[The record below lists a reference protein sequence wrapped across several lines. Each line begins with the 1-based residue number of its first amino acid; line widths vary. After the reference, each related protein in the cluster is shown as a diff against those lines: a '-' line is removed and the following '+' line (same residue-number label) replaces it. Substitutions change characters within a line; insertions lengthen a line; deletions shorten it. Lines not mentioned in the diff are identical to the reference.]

1 MKKILTIILDGLGM
15 REDIYGNA
23 VKNAGM
29 NNFINIWNNYP
40 HCLLKSSGTNV
51 GLSDNEAGFSE
62 LNHKIIGAGRDVKNR
77 HQIIEEAINRKAL
90 SRNPHLNEIVDYL
103 NTTGKNIHL
112 IFLVSQDRMSSDVKH
127 LQYIIT
133 FLESRNISNI
143 YIDLV
148 ADGQNSDKYFFSKI
162 IPLIENKN
170 KYAKISSICGLYY
183 AFDKDKNYTKTE
195 TYYKLLVN
203 GHGVATPDIAKI
215 INLCYKKGLTDD
227 FLPPIKTNEFVP
239 LQQKDVVFFLNYSR
253 DNQAQI
259 LESLADKDFEKFK
272 ITKLFLKIYSFFEI
286 SNKVKI
292 RPLFEDPV
300 INNTICEYIDQ
311 LGLNQAKI
319 AESLKED
326 SLFYYFDGEK
336 NISLTN
342 CDNYLISSP
351 VVDHF
356 EKKPELNALA
366 VAKAIIKCMEN
377 DYDFIIANFA
387 NPDVLGHTGNY
398 QATING
404 LQAVDVC
411 LGKIIEVA
419 KDNFYKVVI
428 IGSHGNADTI
438 IDRENNIITK
448 NTLSPV
454 PFVILDKKIKLKN
467 GNLKSFAPT
476 ILQYM
481 DIALPKEMRE
491 TESLFAND

>member
-170 KYAKISSICGLYY
+170 KY
-183 AFDKDKNYTKTE
+183 E
-195 TYYKLLVN
+195 
-203 GHGVATPDIAKI
+203 
-215 INLCYKKGLTDD
+215 
-227 FLPPIKTNEFVP
+227 
-239 LQQKDVVFFLNYSR
+239 
-253 DNQAQI
+253 
-259 LESLADKDFEKFK
+259 
-272 ITKLFLKIYSFFEI
+272 
-286 SNKVKI
+286 
-292 RPLFEDPV
+292 
-300 INNTICEYIDQ
+300 
-311 LGLNQAKI
+311 
-319 AESLKED
+319 ESLKLYNSNPLVINLHE
-326 SLFYYFDGEK
+326 
-336 NISLTN
+336 ISKSVESIL
-342 CDNYLISSP
+342 L
-351 VVDHF
+351 
-356 EKKPELNALA
+356 EL
-366 VAKAIIKCMEN
+366 
-377 DYDFIIANFA
+377 
-387 NPDVLGHTGNY
+387 
-398 QATING
+398 
-404 LQAVDVC
+404 
-411 LGKIIEVA
+411 
-419 KDNFYKVVI
+419 
-428 IGSHGNADTI
+428 
-438 IDRENNIITK
+438 
-448 NTLSPV
+448 
-454 PFVILDKKIKLKN
+454 KKIL
-467 GNLKSFAPT
+467 
-476 ILQYM
+476 
-481 DIALPKEMRE
+481 E
-491 TESLFAND
+491 

>member
-40 HCLLKSSGTNV
+40 HCLLKSSGTSV
-51 GLSDNEAGFSE
+51 GLSDNEPGFSE
-62 LNHKIIGAGRDVKNR
+62 HNHKVLGAGRDVENR
-77 HQIIEEAINRKAL
+77 SQIIESAINRRVL
-90 SRNPHLNEIVDYL
+90 SRNSRLNEIVDYL
-103 NTTGKNIHL
+103 KTTGKNIHL
-112 IFLVSQDRMSSDVKH
+112 LFLVSQDRQCSDLRY

-133 FLESRNISNI
+133 FLESHNITNI
-143 YIDLV
+143 YIDLI
-148 ADGQNSDKYFFSKI
+148 ADGQNSDNYFFSKI
-162 IPLIENKN
+162 IPIMEDKN
-170 KYAKISSICGLYY
+170 KYAKISSICGEYY
-183 AFDKDKNYTKTE
+183 ALDKSKNYTKTE
-195 TYYKLLVN
+195 TYYRLLVD
-203 GHGVATPDIAKI
+203 GQGVSTPDITKI
-215 INLCYKKGLTDD
+215 INLCYKKGLTDE
-227 FLPPIKTNEFVP
+227 FLPPIKTKDYVP
-239 LQQKDVVFFLNYSR
+239 IEPKDAIFFLNYSR

-259 LESLADKDFEKFK
+259 LESLGDKDFDKFK
-272 ITKLFLKIYSFFEI
+272 ISKLYLKIYSFFEI
-286 SNKVKI
+286 SNKIKI
-292 RPLFEDPV
+292 RPLFEEP
-300 INNTICEYIDQ
+300 IIENTLCEYIDQ
-311 LGLNQAKI
+311 LGLSQAKI
-319 AESLKED
+319 VETLKEESLI
-326 SLFYYFDGEK
+326 YYFDGEK
-336 NISLTN
+336 NTLLNN
-342 CDNYLISSP
+342 CDTYLVTSSR
-351 VVDHF
+351 VDHF

-366 VAKAIIKCMEN
+366 IAKSIIKCMEN

-387 NPDVLGHTGNY
+387 NPDILGHTGNY

-438 IDRENNIITK
+438 IDRENNIVTK

-476 ILQYM
+476 ILKYM
-481 DIALPKEMRE
+481 DIAIPKEMRD
-491 TESLFAND
+491 TENLFIE